1 MASRDRVPFFA
12 SIPVLG
18 PLFRNR
24 SQTDVRNELLIFI
37 TPRIVNREASID
49 RIGAGGDYSVLTT
62 E

>member
-1 MASRDRVPFFA
+1 MPFFA

-49 RIGAGGDYSVLTT
+49 RIGAGGDFNSVLTT